1 AADVASITTGAVTAS
16 VADAAG
22 NTGSASHTL
31 TVDTATPVVTINTVA
46 TDDIINSAEHGQTQ
60 MVSGAVSGAAA
71 GDAVVVTI
79 NNKTYTT
86 VVDASGNWSVGVPAA
101 DITALNDGT
110 TTVSVTVTDAA
121 GNSGSATHD
130 VTVNTAAPVVTI
142 NSVTADD
149 VINATEQGAD
159 LTLSGATTNVE
170 AGQNVT
176 VTFGGKTY
184 TASVDATGNWTLV
197 VPAADLATL
206 TDGSA
211 RVEASVSNTA
221 GNSASATHDYS
232 VDTGAPV
239 IAISTIAADDIL
251 NATEAQADLLIGGTT
266 NAPAGQ
272 VVTVTIGG
280 TGYTTQVE
288 ANGSWSVT
296 IPAADVA
303 SITTGAVT
311 ASVADAAGNTGS
323 VSHTLTA
330 DTAAPVV
337 TINTVATDDIIN
349 SAEHGQTQMVSGA
362 VTGAAAGDAVVV
374 TINNKTYTTVVDAAG
389 NWSVGVPAADITA
402 LNDGTTTVSVTV
414 TSAAGNSGTATH
426 DVTVNT
432 AVPVVTINSVT
443 ADDVIN
449 AAEQGA
455 DLTLSGT
462 TTNVEA
468 GQNVTVT
475 FGGKTYTASVDSNGA
490 WTLVVPAADLAGLS
504 DGSARVEASVS
515 NAAGNSASAT
525 HDYSVDTG
533 APVIAI
539 STIAADDI

>member
-1 AADVASITTGAVTAS
+1 
-16 VADAAG
+16 
-22 NTGSASHTL
+22 
-31 TVDTATPVVTINTVA
+31 
-46 TDDIINSAEHGQTQ
+46 
-60 MVSGAVSGAAA
+60 
-71 GDAVVVTI
+71 
-79 NNKTYTT
+79 
-86 VVDASGNWSVGVPAA
+86 
-101 DITALNDGT
+101 
-110 TTVSVTVTDAA
+110 
-121 GNSGSATHD
+121 
-130 VTVNTAAPVVTI
+130 
-142 NSVTADD
+142 
-149 VINATEQGAD
+149 AD

-184 TASVDATGNWTLV
+184 TASVDSNGHWTLV
-197 VPAADLATL
+197 VPAAELAGL

-211 RVEASVSNTA
+211 RVEASVSNAA

-266 NAPAGQ
+266 TAPAGQ
-272 VVTVTIGG
+272 TVTVTIGG
-280 TGYTTQVE
+280 TGYTTQVQ

-296 IPAADVA
+296 VPAADVPA
-303 SITTGAVT
+303 LSSGAVT
-311 ASVADAAGNTGS
+311 ATVSDAAGNTGS
-323 VSHTLTA
+323 ASHTLTV

-374 TINNKTYTTVVDAAG
+374 TINNKTYTTVVDASG

-402 LNDGTTTVSVTV
+402 LNDGMATISVTV

-432 AVPVVTINSVT
+432 AAPVVTINSVT

-455 DLTLSGT
+455 DLTLS
-462 TTNVEA
+462 
-468 GQNVTVT
+468 
-475 FGGKTYTASVDSNGA
+475 
-490 WTLVVPAADLAGLS
+490 
-504 DGSARVEASVS
+504 
-515 NAAGNSASAT
+515 
-525 HDYSVDTG
+525 
-533 APVIAI
+533 
-539 STIAADDI
+539 